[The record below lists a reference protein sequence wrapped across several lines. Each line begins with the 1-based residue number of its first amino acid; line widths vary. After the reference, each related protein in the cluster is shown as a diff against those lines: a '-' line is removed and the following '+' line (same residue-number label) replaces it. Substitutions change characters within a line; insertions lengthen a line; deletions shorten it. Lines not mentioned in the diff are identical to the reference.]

1 MWKSE
6 KAATAFLLEF
16 EASSGIQHCVIID
29 MSYSDILVALRKSY
43 DISEQVVSSIH

>member
-6 KAATAFLLEF
+6 KASTAFLLEF
-16 EASSGIQHCVIID
+16 EASSGTQHCVIIC